1 MTGYRQFY
9 GLSGSAFGKTVSLE
23 HLLVY
28 PQLTEL
34 QTEFEELLVDGG
46 IGIFTGEMGIGKTTS
61 LRYLLGKMELR
72 SCQVAYHG
80 SSRHSTAV
88 LAGLV
93 EALGVAPALVRATL
107 LRQLGLLIS
116 RTWREQRKKTLL
128 AIDDAQLIEDGLL
141 EDLRLLTNFELDT
154 ADPLILILVGHP
166 TLRLR
171 LGKPVHLALLDRVR
185 LHYRLEGLS
194 KKETADYVDHHI
206 QQAGAKTEIF
216 NADAKAALFEHAQGI
231 PRRINRLG
239 LAALKK
245 AAARK
250 LKTIDAELIGIVNGF
265 LAQSEKGELHA

>member
-9 GLSGSAFGKTVSLE
+9 GLSGPAFGKTVSLE

-28 PQLTEL
+28 PQLKEL
-34 QTEFEELLVDGG
+34 HAEFEELLADGG
-46 IGIFTGEMGIGKTTS
+46 IGVFTGEMGIGKTTS
-61 LRYLLGKMELR
+61 LRYLLGGTELR

-93 EALGVAPALVRATL
+93 EALGVAPACARATL
-107 LRQLGLLIS
+107 LRQLGQLVS

-128 AIDDAQLIEDGLL
+128 AVDDAQLLEDGLL
-141 EDLRLLTNFELDT
+141 EDLRLLTNFDLDT
-154 ADPLILILVGHP
+154 TDPLILILVGHP

-194 KKETADYVDHHI
+194 KTETADYVDHHVK
-206 QQAGAKTEIF
+206 QAGAKTDIF
-216 NADAKAALFEHAQGI
+216 TVDAKAALFEHAQGI

-245 AAARK
+245 GAGRK
-250 LKTIDAELIGIVNGF
+250 LKTIDAELIGIVNSF
-265 LAQSEKGELHA
+265 LAQSEKGETHA